1 MKGKIDIDEWTRR
14 QVTWM
19 EMNEEPLVGEWED
32 VKNVI
37 AMEQNKGEV
46 SCDHGI
52 LY

>member
-14 QVTWM
+14 QVTRM
-19 EMNEEPLVGEWED
+19 EMKEDPLVGEWED

-46 SCDHGI
+46 SCDHGM